1 MMTNRE
7 SPSRLT
13 ESPTR
18 RQVISCVV
26 ALSSLATVSRAW
38 AQQKQAP
45 QTPGKPTND
54 TRTSLHQ
61 EVRLSAK
68 PERIYAIL
76 LSSTQF
82 AAFSGL
88 AADIDPR
95 VGGAFSMFAGM
106 IGGRNVEL
114 VANERIVQAWRPTH
128 WNPGVYS
135 IARFDLKPQGSET
148 IVVLEHKGFPEGDFD
163 HLSSGWNLHYW
174 EPLTKFVASTPEQL
188 K

>member
-1 MMTNRE
+1 M
-7 SPSRLT
+7 
-13 ESPTR
+13 
-18 RQVISCVV
+18 SCAAV
-26 ALSSLATVSRAW
+26 ALGGLATVSKVW
-38 AQQKQAP
+38 ADQKQVP
-45 QTPGKPTND
+45 QTPGKAAND

-61 EVRLSAK
+61 EVRLGAK

-88 AADIDPR
+88 PADIDPR
-95 VGGAFSMFAGM
+95 VGGAFLMFAGM

-114 VANERIVQAWRPTH
+114 VTNERIVQAWRPTH

-148 IVVLEHKGFPEGDFD
+148 VVLLEHKGFPEGDFD
-163 HLSSGWNLHYW
+163 HLLSGWNSHYW
-174 EPLTKFVASTPEQL
+174 EPLSKFLAATPEQP